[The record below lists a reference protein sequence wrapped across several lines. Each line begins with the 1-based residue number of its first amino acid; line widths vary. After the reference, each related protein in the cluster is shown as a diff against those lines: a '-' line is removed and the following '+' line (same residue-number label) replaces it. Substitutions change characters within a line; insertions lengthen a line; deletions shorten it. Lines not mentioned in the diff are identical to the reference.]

1 MSKNMQTDNPQES
14 SNSNY
19 QETKR
24 LQWEVKKDK
33 KYHQMSFKFF

>member
-1 MSKNMQTDNPQES
+1 MNKDMQTDNPPES

-19 QETKR
+19 QGKER

-33 KYHQMSFKFF
+33 KYHQMSLKFF